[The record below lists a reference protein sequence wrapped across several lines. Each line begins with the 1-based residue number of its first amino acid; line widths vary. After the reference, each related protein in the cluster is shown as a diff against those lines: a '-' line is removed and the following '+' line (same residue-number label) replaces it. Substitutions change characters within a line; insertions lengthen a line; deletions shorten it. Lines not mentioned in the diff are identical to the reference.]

1 MTPPPSWFEKL
12 DNVSYR
18 RLGLP
23 RCAFSVPKSCFP
35 LCFCERYPLDLTVQL
50 VSFAFRGV
58 IRKCKLS
65 VAHFQQKISSCCSLV
80 TFLVHILSNF
90 VHFLT
95 YFVHFSPK
103 LRNYSVESPQP
114 SIIMWPPMARMLC
127 RSGFDRSTPPSCL
140 TQHTSNFRHRHQS
153 IPCPGLR
160 STSIVSEPFRP
171 PASACRSFVKHCS
184 NNTPRLCAFTPDWP
198 LIRTRPFIADSCPI

>member
-1 MTPPPSWFEKL
+1 MHTFS
-12 DNVSYR
+12 
-18 RLGLP
+18 
-23 RCAFSVPKSCFP
+23 CAFLTKKSHHVVHLLRF
-35 LCFCERYPLDLTVQL
+35 LFTFYLILFTFSLDLFT
-50 VSFAFRGV
+50 SPRNY
-58 IRKCKLS
+58 
-65 VAHFQQKISSCCSLV
+65 V
-80 TFLVHILSNF
+80 TTLSNHPNPPF
-90 VHFLT
+90 
-95 YFVHFSPK
+95 
-103 LRNYSVESPQP
+103 
-114 SIIMWPPMARMLC
+114 IMWPPMARMLC

-184 NNTPRLCAFTPDWP
+184 DNTPRLCAFTPDWP